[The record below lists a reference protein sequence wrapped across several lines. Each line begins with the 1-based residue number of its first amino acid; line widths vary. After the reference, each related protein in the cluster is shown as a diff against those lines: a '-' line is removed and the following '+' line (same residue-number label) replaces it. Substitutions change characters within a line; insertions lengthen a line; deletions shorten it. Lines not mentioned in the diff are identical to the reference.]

1 VDLLRF
7 FTAGSVDDGKS
18 TLIGRLLL
26 DSRQIFEDQ
35 LSAVER
41 ASVHH
46 GGSAF
51 DLALLTDGLRAE
63 REQGITIDVA
73 YRYFTTPRRNVIV
86 ADTPGHVQYTRNMV
100 TGCANSELGLIVVD
114 VERGLTE
121 QSHRH
126 AYIASMMGIRH
137 LVVAV
142 NKMDLANYQPG
153 PFERIMDQL
162 RSWAADVD
170 IDDLYFIPIS
180 ALYGDNVVE
189 RSDRMSWFD
198 GPTLLTFLETVDTT
212 RDHGDEPAR
221 LPVQWVLRGSSGS
234 RTGRRA
240 AAGRISSGRFQVG
253 QPVVVLP
260 ARTMSRIAHIEVFD
274 RALSE
279 ASAPLSVAMAL
290 ADDVDVARG
299 AMIVEA
305 STLPVS
311 AREFGSHVFWMGDAE
326 LRPGDRVIIKHGTT
340 TVPAD
345 VDEVV
350 SVIDV
355 ATLERDLRAGRL
367 ETNDIG
373 AVRWS
378 TAEPLFLDEYGV
390 ARTTGSFIIID
401 PATNDTVGAGI
412 IMPGDLPLRPR

>member
-26 DSRQIFEDQ
+26 DTRQIFEDQ
-35 LSAVER
+35 LSAVAR
-41 ASVHH
+41 ASVRR
-46 GGSAF
+46 GGGPF

-73 YRYFTTPRRNVIV
+73 YRYFATPRRKFIV

-126 AYIASMMGIRH
+126 AYIASLMGIRH
-137 LVVAV
+137 LVIAV
-142 NKMDLANYQPG
+142 NKMDLVGYRQE
-153 PFERIMDQL
+153 PFERIMAQL
-162 RSWAADVD
+162 QSWAEDVEIAD
-170 IDDLYFIPIS
+170 LHFIPIS

-189 RSDRMSWFD
+189 SSDRTDWYD
-198 GPTLLTFLETVDTT
+198 GPTLLEYLESIEVLGVEADA
-212 RDHGDEPAR
+212 PAR
-221 LPVQWVLRGSSGS
+221 MPVQWVLRSPNGRGP
-234 RTGRRA
+234 GRRA
-240 AAGRISSGRFQVG
+240 AAGRISSGRFQTG
-253 QPVVVLP
+253 QPVLVLP
-260 ARTMSRIAHIEVFD
+260 ARTHSRIARIEVFD
-274 RALSE
+274 QELAE
-279 ASAPLSVAMAL
+279 AAAPLSVALAL

-299 AMIVEA
+299 AMITEVE
-305 STLPVS
+305 SPPVV
-311 AREFGSHVFWMGDAE
+311 AREFASHVFWMGDAQ
-326 LRPGDRVIIKHGTT
+326 LRAGDRVLLKHGTRL
-340 TVPAD
+340 VPAG
-345 VDEVV
+345 VDEVL

-355 ATLERDLRAGRL
+355 ATLSADEDATRL
-367 ETNDIG
+367 ELNEIG
-373 AVRWS
+373 TVRWS

-390 ARTTGSFIIID
+390 ARTTGSFIVID